1 MSTRKQYALKPEA
14 VDARQAHLDT
24 ALRIATIMAEANERL
39 FKVQSEAAKAA
50 FVDNSK
56 HLKALLK
63 ATNSA
68 AVLTE
73 WAGLVQ
79 TNVRRVLDV
88 TRLYF
93 EILPKTQAEMAKL
106 VGGPFASY
114 NKETHEYLDQLTKTM
129 TDGRDAAA
137 AQMKDFLAEAI
148 ESVSTPQAA
157 KEEKLAEGG
166 V

>member
-1 MSTRKQYALKPEA
+1 MSIRKPYTLKPEA
-14 VDARQAHLDT
+14 ADVRQAHLDT
-24 ALRIATIMAEANERL
+24 ALLIATIMAEANERL
-39 FKVQSEAAKAA
+39 FKMQIEAAKATFA
-50 FVDNSK
+50 DNSK

-63 ATNSA
+63 ATDSA

-73 WAGLVQ
+73 WSDLVQ

-93 EILPKTQAEMAKL
+93 EILPKTQAEIAKL

-114 NKETHEYLDQLTKTM
+114 NHETHEYLDQLTKTM

-148 ESVSTPQAA
+148 ESVSAPEAA
-157 KEEKLAEGG
+157 KKDKFPGA